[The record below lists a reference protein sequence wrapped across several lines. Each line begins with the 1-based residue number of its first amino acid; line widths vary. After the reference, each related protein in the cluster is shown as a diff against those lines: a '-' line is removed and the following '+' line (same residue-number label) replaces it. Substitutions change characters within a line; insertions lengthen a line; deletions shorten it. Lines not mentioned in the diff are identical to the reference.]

1 MSKLEPKSDGSGFLK
16 SGSAKKIRI
25 GEKNPDASGSES
37 LRRNRIRSRLQ
48 QLAPGKNI
56 NTVIYDRQSVVLKS
70 GFLTDT
76 VPYRYFFIVFFLNL
90 QFQVELFT
98 KFCNVNLYLKTLR
111 RPKLKAC
118 MLSVWIE
125 EPKSMN
131 YLSRNLYLCRR
142 TMCST
147 RSCSTRSHPRPRIS
161 SSGSWRL
168 VLDPDPNWIRI
179 HKVCLIHTG
188 EKKIIY
194 SGSKILLF
202 FLISVLR
209 KFCSSEAFFFY
220 CKASGAKIILWSR
233 TRPVPVNSNSA
244 LAPRLQA
251 KIRFLVFFFNTC
263 TVVAHLIQIISTTFK
278 KVSFLHSFSAF
289 TVYCS
294 FKSIVNLNYS
304 ERPHKFSV
312 VNKKNHL
319 SITE

>member
-1 MSKLEPKSDGSGFLK
+1 
-16 SGSAKKIRI
+16 
-25 GEKNPDASGSES
+25 
-37 LRRNRIRSRLQ
+37 
-48 QLAPGKNI
+48 
-56 NTVIYDRQSVVLKS
+56 
-70 GFLTDT
+70 
-76 VPYRYFFIVFFLNL
+76 
-90 QFQVELFT
+90 
-98 KFCNVNLYLKTLR
+98 
-111 RPKLKAC
+111 
-118 MLSVWIE
+118 
-125 EPKSMN
+125 MN

-188 EKKIIY
+188 EKKIIS
-194 SGSKILLF
+194 SGSKIFLFFLRSVLKEILFLRSFFQTFLLF
-202 FLISVLR
+202 FIAKPVEPKLS
-209 KFCSSEAFFFY
+209 CEAE
-220 CKASGAKIILWSR
+220 
-233 TRPVPVNSNSA
+233 PVQYLPVNSNSA

-251 KIRFLVFFFNTC
+251 KIRFLVFFLIH
-263 TVVAHLIQIISTTFK
+263 VVAHLIQIISTTFK

>member
-1 MSKLEPKSDGSGFLK
+1 MTGSGNPAKNIKHRLKICFKFRWYFLSKLEPKSDGSGSGFLK

-76 VPYRYFFIVFFLNL
+76 VPYRYFFILFFLNL

-188 EKKIIY
+188 EKKIIS
-194 SGSKILLF
+194 SGSKIFLF
-202 FLISVLR
+202 FLKNCFKGNFVPPKLFFLSQSQWSQNYPV
-209 KFCSSEAFFFY
+209 KPNPSSTG
-220 CKASGAKIILWSR
+220 K
-233 TRPVPVNSNSA
+233 
-244 LAPRLQA
+244 
-251 KIRFLVFFFNTC
+251 
-263 TVVAHLIQIISTTFK
+263 
-278 KVSFLHSFSAF
+278 
-289 TVYCS
+289 
-294 FKSIVNLNYS
+294 
-304 ERPHKFSV
+304 
-312 VNKKNHL
+312 
-319 SITE
+319 